1 MNRNNMHL
9 NKDSDFSGMEEKNL
23 IGKGVEEP
31 VGLYIA
37 CEVTK
42 SWT

>member
-9 NKDSDFSGMEEKNL
+9 NQNSDFSRMEEESL

-31 VGLYIA
+31 VGL
-37 CEVTK
+37 
-42 SWT
+42 